1 MQKVEHPFIMKT
13 FEYLEDESYFYIIN
27 EYNIIYFFIIF
38 KLNLFLKNLQRKIN
52 LKKLKKILKNKFFI
66 LLFY

>member
-38 KLNLFLKNLQRKIN
+38 KLNLF
-52 LKKLKKILKNKFFI
+52 
-66 LLFY
+66 